1 MVDQVRGSLKVVIP
15 FFYQEVVCLSNHG
28 AWGKCILSLSLSHT
42 HTIISSS
49 FFLFKNHIV
58 DEFILLPQQISVVIS
73 FFFSSLSI
81 V

>member
-1 MVDQVRGSLKVVIP
+1 MFIEPWGME
-15 FFYQEVVCLSNHG
+15 EVH
-28 AWGKCILSLSLSHT
+28 SLSLPVTHT

-58 DEFILLPQQISVVIS
+58 DEFIVLPQKISVVVS